1 MSSEEGC
8 SKKCLAQSNFL
19 GKAWSVF
26 GGGNESKH
34 KNRLNLVYTMLLF
47 FNNFAFV
54 SHNFQKLLI
63 RLKNLF
69 FQGISVNLVGVTLVD
84 LTRLYSFT
92 VRQAILAI
100 LVSNALGYLLGALT
114 SALVLH
120 TWNRI
125 FNRQLLLSGVSA
137 LIAITSLL
145 TPHLSSTSWT
155 FITGAMF
162 LNGMGGGAWDACHT
176 AFLVDMWPEVG
187 ANGPVLQ
194 ANQFFYSAGATVSP
208 LLASSFI
215 FGELNEVL
223 NADKNVFVKLTPQ
236 LRQKFLSVPF
246 AVNGAVQFVGKFL
259 SKFFYIKKLKFF
271 SISSSTSFAALLHS
285 VPLPTAVHPDCLPS
299 QAEKFPHWAGMC
311 QDWRPLGKEELN
323 K

>member
-1 MSSEEGC
+1 M
-8 SKKCLAQSNFL
+8 
-19 GKAWSVF
+19 
-26 GGGNESKH
+26 
-34 KNRLNLVYTMLLF
+34 
-47 FNNFAFV
+47 
-54 SHNFQKLLI
+54 
-63 RLKNLF
+63 
-69 FQGISVNLVGVTLVD
+69 GVTLVD

-125 FNRQLLLSGVSA
+125 FNRQILLSGVSA
-137 LIAITSLL
+137 LIAVTSLL
-145 TPHLSSTSWT
+145 TPHLPSSSSTSWA

-187 ANGPVLQ
+187 ANGPILQ

-215 FGELNEVL
+215 FGELNEILSV
-223 NADKNVFVKLTPQ
+223 DKNVFVKLTPE

-259 SKFFYIKKLKFF
+259 SKIFNTKNFTIF
-271 SISSSTSFAALLHS
+271 
-285 VPLPTAVHPDCLPS
+285 
-299 QAEKFPHWAGMC
+299 
-311 QDWRPLGKEELN
+311 
-323 K
+323 

>member
-1 MSSEEGC
+1 M
-8 SKKCLAQSNFL
+8 
-19 GKAWSVF
+19 
-26 GGGNESKH
+26 
-34 KNRLNLVYTMLLF
+34 
-47 FNNFAFV
+47 
-54 SHNFQKLLI
+54 
-63 RLKNLF
+63 
-69 FQGISVNLVGVTLVD
+69 GVTLVD

-145 TPHLSSTSWT
+145 TPHLPSTSWT

-215 FGELNEVL
+215 FGELNEILSV
-223 NADKNVFVKLTPQ
+223 DGSGFVRLTPQ

-246 AVNGAVQFVGKFL
+246 AVNGAVQFVGKFEQIFL
-259 SKFFYIKKLKFF
+259 IIKKLKFF
-271 SISSSTSFAALLHS
+271 Y
-285 VPLPTAVHPDCLPS
+285 
-299 QAEKFPHWAGMC
+299 
-311 QDWRPLGKEELN
+311 
-323 K
+323 